1 MDKLLEY
8 KGYYGTVE
16 FSLEDQV
23 LHGKVIGI
31 NGLLSYEGE
40 TIRELENDFH
50 DVIDEY
56 LADCKANNL
65 VPQKSYKG
73 VLSALM
79 APSPHSTGQYDVIIA
94 DEEGEYACYSGMW
107 WVPQNRLAY
116 MEPLCTIPRYRGMG
130 LASAALSKHY
140 STLKP
145 LGATHMTGGC
155 SPFYEKIG
163 YGKGIHWYCWKRPDI
178 PS

>member
-1 MDKLLEY
+1 MKSMDKLLEY

-73 VLSALM
+73 SFNVRIEPRLHHDLAILAEKKGELLNQLVSEAL
-79 APSPHSTGQYDVIIA
+79 AK
-94 DEEGEYACYSGMW
+94 YAY
-107 WVPQNRLAY
+107 A
-116 MEPLCTIPRYRGMG
+116 
-130 LASAALSKHY
+130 
-140 STLKP
+140 
-145 LGATHMTGGC
+145 
-155 SPFYEKIG
+155 
-163 YGKGIHWYCWKRPDI
+163 
-178 PS
+178 